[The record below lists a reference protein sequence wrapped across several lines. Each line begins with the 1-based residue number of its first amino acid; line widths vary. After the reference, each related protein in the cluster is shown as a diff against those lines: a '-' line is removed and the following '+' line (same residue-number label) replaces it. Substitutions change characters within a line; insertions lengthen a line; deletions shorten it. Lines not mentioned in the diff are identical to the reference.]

1 MTIILTNNEARVI
14 GCLMEKSVT
23 TPDQYPLTLNA
34 LTNACN
40 QKSARDPVMSISSG
54 EVQQTAR
61 SLESKHV
68 LRTEENF
75 RKQTEKYSHR
85 FCNTPFSDY
94 QFDEAQFAVVC
105 VLLLRGKRTP
115 GEIRANSGRLHTF
128 VDNEAV
134 VAALN
139 SLINKDG
146 EALVA
151 QLPRSAGRRDAEYLH
166 LFGGEMPTVELT
178 ERPTQVS
185 ETTPAAPIVTVNQA
199 GDAELSERL
208 DALEQEVAEL
218 KAVIK

>member
-1 MTIILTNNEARVI
+1 
-14 GCLMEKSVT
+14 MEKSVT

-40 QKSARDPVMSISSG
+40 QKSARDPVMSVPSG

-151 QLPRSAGRRDAEYLH
+151 
-166 LFGGEMPTVELT
+166 
-178 ERPTQVS
+178 
-185 ETTPAAPIVTVNQA
+185 
-199 GDAELSERL
+199 
-208 DALEQEVAEL
+208 
-218 KAVIK
+218 